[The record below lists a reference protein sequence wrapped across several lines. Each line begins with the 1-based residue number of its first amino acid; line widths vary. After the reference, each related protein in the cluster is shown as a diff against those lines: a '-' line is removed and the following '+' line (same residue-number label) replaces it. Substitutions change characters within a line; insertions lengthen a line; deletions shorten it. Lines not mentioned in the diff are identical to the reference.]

1 MRFHIVLSKTLNDL
15 MSLRR
20 TVALVLLGV
29 SVPIAMAVTAWRHSP
44 QISQM
49 SLEMQIHYV
58 INNFSIALFMWVAG
72 FFLAITVATTAAG
85 FISKED
91 SEGTLLLMVSK
102 PIDRF
107 EIVLG
112 KFLALVV
119 NSMVLQALILL
130 ISVAIFWIVLPL
142 DPDTFRALVKL
153 VPWMFLYSIV
163 VTLAFGAIATA
174 FSALMKS
181 RVKIML
187 VLMIIIMVVFFIGMV
202 VRTTSPEVYE
212 DYRLY
217 YPDLGYHLGNSFGVF
232 LDHVESGKVLPES
245 QALLGKFA
253 GTYKSIEQSFDPDIG
268 AMPASLEATGYVS
281 PAISLAIW
289 LVIFAAALGLAMA
302 AINRKE
308 VH

>member
-1 MRFHIVLSKTLNDL
+1 MRFQIVLSKTLNDL

-20 TVALVLLGV
+20 TVALVLLGL
-29 SVPIAMAVTAWRHSP
+29 SVPVALAIIAWRESP
-44 QISQM
+44 QVSEM

-72 FFLAITVATTAAG
+72 LFLAVTVATTAAG
-85 FISKED
+85 FIAKED

-112 KFLALVV
+112 KFLALVIS
-119 NSMVLQALILL
+119 SMALQALILL
-130 ISVAIFWIVLPL
+130 LSVAIFWIVLPL

-153 VPWMFLYSIV
+153 IPWMFLYSII
-163 VTLAFGAIATA
+163 VTIAFGAIATA
-174 FSALMKS
+174 FSVLMKS

-202 VRTTSPEVYE
+202 VRTTSPQAYE

-217 YPDLGYHLGNSFGVF
+217 YPDLGYHLGNSFGLFV
-232 LDHVESGKVLPES
+232 DRVESGKVLPES
-245 QALLGKFA
+245 QALLGTFA
-253 GTYKSIEQSFDPDIG
+253 GTYRSVEQSFDPDIG
-268 AMPASLEATGYVS
+268 AMPGSLEATGYVS
-281 PAISLAIW
+281 PAVSLAIW
-289 LVIFAAALGLAMA
+289 LAISAAALWLA
-302 AINRKE
+302 AIAIKRKE